1 MKKKN
6 NLSAK
11 TFVAL
16 GTSAVALAASSY
28 YFFGPAGKIH
38 RKKAVGW
45 MIKIKGE
52 IIEQIE
58 NAKEISEPIYH
69 NIVDS
74 VLATYVKNGKIEAPE
89 LAMFAK
95 TLKGQWKSIVKTL
108 PKPKGVKKTDKQKVG
123 KRKTA
128 A

>member
-1 MKKKN
+1 MKKNN

-11 TFVAL
+11 TIVAL

-28 YFFGPAGKIH
+28 YFFGPGGKIH

-45 MIKIKGE
+45 MVKIKGE

-74 VLATYVKNGKIEAPE
+74 VLATYVKSGKIAAPE
-89 LAMFAK
+89 LAMLAK

-108 PKPKGVKKTDKQKVG
+108 PKPKGVKKQVSKK
-123 KRKTA
+123 
-128 A
+128 

>member
-1 MKKKN
+1 MKKNN

-11 TFVAL
+11 TIVAL

-45 MIKIKGE
+45 MIKMKGE
-52 IIEQIE
+52 IIEQIQ

-74 VLATYVKNGKIEAPE
+74 VLATYVAGGKIAAPE
-89 LAMFAK
+89 LELFAK
-95 TLKGQWKSIVKTL
+95 SLKGQWKNIVKTL
-108 PKPKGVKKTDKQKVG
+108 PKPKKAKAKK
-123 KRKTA
+123 
-128 A
+128 